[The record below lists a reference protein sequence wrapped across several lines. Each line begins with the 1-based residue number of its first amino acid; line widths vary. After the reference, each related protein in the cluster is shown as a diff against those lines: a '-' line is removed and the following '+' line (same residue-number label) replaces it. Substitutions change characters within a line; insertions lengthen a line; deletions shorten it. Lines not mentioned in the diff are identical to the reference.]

1 MSLRILIVG
10 GDGIIGGALER
21 KLAIMGHDVAV
32 TTRHRERVTE
42 GTVFLDLARP
52 HVALARA
59 KYAVICAAMTRFS
72 DCREMPELARQIN
85 VTAPV
90 ALCADLVSRG
100 TRVILLSTSAV
111 FDGRTPHVGA
121 SKPPSPRSMYG
132 RLKAEAERR
141 VLALGENASVL
152 RLTKVL
158 SRETGILAQW
168 VGELKSGRNIQA
180 FDDHR
185 FCPITLDNALD
196 TIAALIEGGGESGI
210 YQVSGSADISFV
222 EAARHLAA
230 RIGVP
235 PQRVTAVNAEECG
248 VPAEEITPF
257 TSLDTSRL
265 SALTGFVPP
274 QPYAVI
280 DRAFATSLA
289 PACAR

>member
-1 MSLRILIVG
+1 
-10 GDGIIGGALER
+10 
-21 KLAIMGHDVAV
+21 
-32 TTRHRERVTE
+32 
-42 GTVFLDLARP
+42 
-52 HVALARA
+52 
-59 KYAVICAAMTRFS
+59 
-72 DCREMPELARQIN
+72 
-85 VTAPV
+85 
-90 ALCADLVSRG
+90 
-100 TRVILLSTSAV
+100 LLSTSAV
-111 FDGRTPHVGA
+111 FDGRTPHVDA
-121 SKPPSPRSMYG
+121 SKPPSPRSVYG
-132 RLKAEAERR
+132 RLKADAERG

-168 VGELKSGRNIQA
+168 VGEMKSGRNIQA

-185 FCPITLDNALD
+185 FCPIMLDDALD
-196 TIAALIEGGGESGI
+196 AIAALIEGGGSGI

-222 EAARHLAA
+222 EASWHLAA

-280 DRAFATSLA
+280 DRVFATSLA
-289 PACAR
+289 PACAQ

>member
-10 GDGIIGGALER
+10 GDGVIGGALER
-21 KLAIMGHDVAV
+21 KLATMGHDVAV
-32 TTRHRERVTE
+32 TTRHLERVTE

-52 HVALARA
+52 HVALPRA

-100 TRVILLSTSAV
+100 TRVVLLSTSAV
-111 FDGRTPHVGA
+111 FDGRTPHVDA
-121 SKPPSPRSMYG
+121 NKPPSPRSMYG
-132 RLKAEAERR
+132 RLKADTERG

-168 VGELKSGRNIQA
+168 ISELKSGRNIRA

-185 FCPITLDNALD
+185 FCPIMLDDALD
-196 TIAALIEGGGESGI
+196 AIAALIEGGGSGI
-210 YQVSGSADISFV
+210 YQVSGSADISFA

-230 RIGVP
+230 RIGVSP
-235 PQRVTAVNAEECG
+235 LQVTAVKAGESG
-248 VPAEEITPF
+248 VPPDEITPF
-257 TSLDTSRL
+257 TSLDASRL
-265 SALTGFVPP
+265 SSLTGYVPP
-274 QPYAVI
+274 RPYTVI
-280 DRAFATSLA
+280 DKVFAASLS
-289 PACAR
+289 PACAQ

>member
-1 MSLRILIVG
+1 VCLRILIVG

-21 KLAIMGHDVAV
+21 KLAVMGHDVAV

-52 HVALARA
+52 HVALPPA
-59 KYAVICAAMTRFS
+59 KYAVICAAMTRFN

-90 ALCADLVSRG
+90 ALCADLISRG

-111 FDGRTPHVGA
+111 FDGRTPHVDA
-121 SKPPSPRSMYG
+121 SKPPSPRSVYG
-132 RLKAEAERR
+132 RLKADAERG

-196 TIAALIEGGGESGI
+196 TIAALIEGGESGI

-222 EAARHLAA
+222 EAARHLAT

-235 PQRVTAVNAEECG
+235 LQRVTAVNAEECG
-248 VPAEEITPF
+248 VPADEITPF

-274 QPYAVI
+274 QPYVVI
-280 DRAFATSLA
+280 DKVFATSLA
-289 PACAR
+289 PACAQ